1 MSLADAAKSPV
12 LHAALSSGALG
23 SVLGSPLVRAT
34 IRYWWLAAPLG
45 WIAYDAWK
53 DHKRKGDLSV
63 RTMLHELT
71 PAVTL
76 AATLVLLNDCLA
88 RAPGTAPAAA
98 PPPAKDAEFT
108 VNPPQA
114 AP

>member
-23 SVLGSPLVRAT
+23 SVLGSPLVRYT
-34 IRYWWLAAPLG
+34 VKYWWLAAPLG

-63 RTMLHELT
+63 RAMIHELT

-88 RAPGTAPAAA
+88 RTAPPPAAA
-98 PPPAKDAEFT
+98 PLPAKDAEFT

-114 AP
+114 AQ